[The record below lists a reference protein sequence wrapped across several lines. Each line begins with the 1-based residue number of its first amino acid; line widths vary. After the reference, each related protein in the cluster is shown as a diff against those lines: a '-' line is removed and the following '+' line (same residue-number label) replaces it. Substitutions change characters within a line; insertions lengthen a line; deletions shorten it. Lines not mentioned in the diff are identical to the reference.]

1 MRKAHKALRISRL
14 SQRIELSTVA
24 VRDLFVAPTRKD
36 LMLRFD
42 PNLRWLFTE
51 LPMWDRYAAAAR
63 AGFSGVEVAF
73 PYEFPARKLSSM
85 LKDNGLSLVQI
96 LAPVDW
102 EGGSRGIAALPEK
115 VEECRKSV
123 ESAIEYALAV
133 GKPMVHVLA
142 GNLGPE
148 HDRQA
153 CMETFKRNLTHAAD
167 LAAPEGITIIIEPVC
182 HARFPTYLYSRL
194 DEGVAIIDELGKAN
208 IKLCFDTYHVQMEEG
223 ALTERLRKV
232 YPYIGHMQIGNTP
245 GRNEPGHGELDLGY
259 FFGAVEDLGWDR
271 WIGCEYA
278 PSTTTLE
285 SLGWHEPFRRATP

>member
-1 MRKAHKALRISRL
+1 
-14 SQRIELSTVA
+14 
-24 VRDLFVAPTRKD
+24 
-36 LMLRFD
+36 MLRFD

-73 PYEFPARKLSSM
+73 PYEFPASRLKGM
-85 LKDNGLSLVQI
+85 LRDNDLTLVQI

-102 EGGSRGIAALPEK
+102 QGGSRGIAALPGQEAA
-115 VEECRKSV
+115 CRKSV
-123 ESAIEYALAV
+123 ETAIEYAVGV

-142 GNLGPE
+142 GNLAPE
-148 HDRQA
+148 HDPRE
-153 CMETFKRNLTHAAD
+153 CMEVFKKNLAYAAD

-182 HARFPTYLYSRL
+182 HARFPAYLYSRL
-194 DEGVAIIDELGKAN
+194 EEGVAIIDELARPN

-232 YPYIGHMQIGNTP
+232 YPHIGHMQIGNTP
-245 GRNEPGHGELDLGY
+245 GRNEPGCGELDLAY
-259 FFGAVEDLGWDR
+259 FFRTVEELGWDR

-285 SLGWHEPFRRATP
+285 TIDWHQPFSRARQQGTSIP

>member
-1 MRKAHKALRISRL
+1 
-14 SQRIELSTVA
+14 
-24 VRDLFVAPTRKD
+24 
-36 LMLRFD
+36 MLRFD

-73 PYEFPARKLSSM
+73 PYEYPARKLAAL
-85 LKDNGLSLVQI
+85 LKENELTLVQI

-115 VEECRKSV
+115 KDECRRSV
-123 ESAIEYALAV
+123 ETAIEYATGV
-133 GKPMVHVLA
+133 GRPMVHVLA
-142 GNLGPE
+142 GNLAPQ
-148 HDRQA
+148 HDRA
-153 CMETFKRNLTHAAD
+153 ECMETFKQNLAHAAD

-182 HARFPTYLYSRL
+182 HARFPSYLYSRL
-194 DEGVAIIDELGKAN
+194 EEGVAIIDELGRPN

-223 ALTERLRKV
+223 ALTQRLREV

-245 GRNEPGHGELDLGY
+245 GRNEPGVGELDLGY
-259 FFGAVEDLGWDR
+259 FFRTVEELGWDR

-278 PSTTTLE
+278 PSTTTLQ
-285 SLGWHEPFRRATP
+285 SIDWHRRFQQRATATA

>member
-1 MRKAHKALRISRL
+1 
-14 SQRIELSTVA
+14 
-24 VRDLFVAPTRKD
+24 
-36 LMLRFD
+36 MLRFD

-51 LPMWDRYAAAAR
+51 LPMWERYSAAAQ

-73 PYEFPARKLSSM
+73 PYEFPAARLHRM
-85 LKDNGLSLVQI
+85 LRENGLTLVQI

-115 VEECRKSV
+115 AAECRASV
-123 ESAIEYALAV
+123 ETAIEYALAV

-148 HDRQA
+148 HDRRA
-153 CMETFKRNLTHAAD
+153 CMDAFKQNLAYAAE

-194 DEGVAIIDELGKAN
+194 DEGVAIIDELGKSN
-208 IKLCFDTYHVQMEEG
+208 IRLCFDTYHVQMEEG

-245 GRNEPGHGELDLGY
+245 GRNEPGCGELNLDY
-259 FFGAVEDLGWDR
+259 FFRAVEELGWDR

-285 SLGWHEPFRRATP
+285 TIGWHQPFRRAGR